1 MTLLS
6 VNHFSTVDIRAM
18 DDQHGILMD
27 TLHELRLAVVRGY
40 NREEVSHLLKQL
52 IEFTRMHFGSEELLM
67 EQFGFPEFLEHRDE
81 HQRLLVQI
89 QESANK
95 MLHGESMHMRPLL
108 GFLSDCYREHMEG
121 PDREYG
127 PWLNARGV
135 F

>member
-1 MTLLS
+1 M
-6 VNHFSTVDIRAM
+6 
-18 DDQHGILMD
+18 
-27 TLHELRLAVVRGY
+27 
-40 NREEVSHLLKQL
+40 KQL

-67 EQFGFPEFLEHRDE
+67 EQFGFPEFIEHRNE

-95 MLHGESMHMRPLL
+95 MLHGQSMHMRPLL
-108 GFLSDCYREHMEG
+108 GFLGDCYREHMEG
-121 PDREYG
+121 PDKEYG